1 MRTRY
6 QVIPRTLIF
15 IFQSEKVLLI
25 KGAPGKKN
33 FANLYNGL
41 GGHAEHGETILEC
54 ARRELLEE
62 SGIQI
67 KVLSLCGIVTDIT
80 DESTGIQIHLFK
92 GTAEDEDIALR
103 PSAEGHPEWIAKED
117 LSGLPLA
124 ADVPFYLDRIWDW
137 QAGDPLIYATVS
149 WQPESSPRLRF
160 TT

>member
-15 IFQSEKVLLI
+15 LFQSEKVLLI
-25 KGAPGKKN
+25 KGAPDKKI

-54 ARRELLEE
+54 ARREILEE

-67 KVLSLCGIVTDIT
+67 KELSLCGIVTDVT
-80 DESTGIQIHLFK
+80 NETTGIQIHLFK
-92 GTAEDEDIALR
+92 GISEDEAIILR
-103 PSAEGHPEWIAKED
+103 PSAEGRPEWIAKED
-117 LSGLPLA
+117 LSKLPLVP
-124 ADVPFYLDRIWDW
+124 DIPFYLDRIWDW

-149 WQPESSPRLRF
+149 WQPESSPSLRF